1 MSGMMIKDMVLL
13 RARGILKR
21 YWPEHHLSVR
31 TGSKDLLPL

>member
-13 RARGILKR
+13 RAYLKR